1 MTGSVESQTAPT
13 WRSDDHVVAISG
25 HVAAIDGLRAISVLA
40 VLLYHINEVLL
51 PGGFVGVDVFFVIS
65 GFVVTKSL
73 IGSSSSASLIFYVA
87 RFYRRRVQRILP
99 ALILFL
105 IIMSL
110 ISVFFIPNRGGQGQ
124 DDRFALAAVFGL
136 SNVLFWGAAEDYF
149 SAGPL
154 YIPYTHTW
162 SLGVEEQFYVIF
174 PIILFLGF
182 YTKKI
187 KITFGIVCA
196 LCLVSLFFCI
206 IETSRSPAFAF
217 YMLPT
222 RFWELGVGSL
232 AALALAQPSQP
243 MYRRSDGKVWEL
255 KPVLA
260 SGLLILALVGLGMAF
275 VRTDA
280 LHFPFPWALLPVAA
294 AVVLCAV
301 VSIAP
306 GTLVARALAWPP
318 LVGIG
323 LLSYSLYLWH
333 FGIIVLL
340 RWTVGMESL
349 TAQVSAA
356 VLSFGFA
363 YASYRFVEQ
372 PFRKGAR
379 LSQLSDRRILVGALA
394 SIFLAA
400 AIMVGIFSARP
411 WISFSVTRDTALW
424 SMSASAMAEIDGC
437 DVERRETKTR
447 AGIRIEFIPIDCA
460 PPVISGRQI
469 AVIGDSHAGAYQTLM
484 QNVAG
489 QERVP
494 VTIYQALGCR
504 VFRFWAAPGE
514 MGPPCRRFVN
524 DAISELAQD
533 FGPED
538 VLFLPALRMVRF
550 RETLATRV
558 NETGP
563 RTGIRPIPADIE
575 DAEQV
580 ARELAPLINR
590 GVRIVVEGPKPIF
603 RSAPFRCADPFTVVN
618 SYCNPESGPALS
630 VEREQIEARRLRA
643 MKGIEHFVTTHDG
656 VSLWDPFPLLCPGTV
671 CEAFRDGKPLFVD
684 GDHLAPTGNLLLLPG
699 FSKHLSSL

>member
-1 MTGSVESQTAPT
+1 MTRSVESQMAPI
-13 WRSDDHVVAISG
+13 WRGGDHVGTISG

-40 VLLYHINEVLL
+40 VLIYHINEVLL
-51 PGGFVGVDVFFVIS
+51 PGGFVGVDIFFVIS
-65 GFVVTKSL
+65 GFVVTRSL
-73 IGSSSSASLIFYVA
+73 ISSSNSMSLISYVT
-87 RFYRRRVQRILP
+87 RFYRRRVQRIMP
-99 ALILFL
+99 ALLLFL
-105 IIMSL
+105 IVMSL
-110 ISVFFIPNRGGQGQ
+110 ISVFFIPDRGGQGQ
-124 DDRFALAAVFGL
+124 DDRFGLAAVFGV

-174 PIILFLGF
+174 PVVLFMGF

-187 KITFGIVCA
+187 KIIFGIICVF
-196 LCLVSLFFCI
+196 CLVSLFFCI
-206 IETSRSPAFAF
+206 IETSRNPAFAF

-222 RFWELGVGSL
+222 RFWELGVGAL
-232 AALALAQPSQP
+232 AALALAQPA
-243 MYRRSDGKVWEL
+243 YGRGGGKAWEF
-255 KPVLA
+255 KPILA
-260 SGLLILALVGLGMAF
+260 SGLSILALVGLGMAF
-275 VRTDA
+275 VLTDA
-280 LHFPFPWALLPVAA
+280 VRFPFPWALLPVAA
-294 AVVLCAV
+294 AVVLCTV

-306 GTLVARALAWPP
+306 GTSVARALAWPP

-372 PFRKGAR
+372 PFRKGAK
-379 LSQLSDRRILVGALA
+379 LSQLPDRTILVGALA
-394 SIFLAA
+394 SVFIAA

-411 WISFSVTRDTALW
+411 WISFSVTRETALW
-424 SMSASAMAEIDGC
+424 SMDASATAEIDGC
-437 DVERRETKTR
+437 SVERRETKTR
-447 AGIRIEFIPIDCA
+447 AGIRIEFVPIDCA
-460 PPVISGRQI
+460 PPAISGRQI
-469 AVIGDSHAGAYQTLM
+469 AVIGDSHAGAYQILM

-504 VFRFWAAPGE
+504 VFRFWAASGE
-514 MGPPCRRFVN
+514 MGPACRRFVN

-563 RTGIRPIPADIE
+563 RTGIEPIPADIE
-575 DAEQV
+575 DAEQA
-580 ARELAPLINR
+580 ARDLAPLIDR
-590 GVRIVVEGPKPIF
+590 GVRIVVEGPKPLF
-603 RSAPFRCADPFTVVN
+603 RSAPFRCADPFTVIN
-618 SYCNPESGPALS
+618 PYCNPESGPALS

-643 MKGIEHFVTTHDG
+643 MKGIEHFVATHDG
-656 VSLWDPFPLLCPGTV
+656 VSLWDPFLLLCPGTV

-684 GDHLAPTGNLLLLPG
+684 GDHLAPTGNLLLLRG